1 MGTEKPEPHGSHCER
16 SGIWYKRKECRAFST
31 DGTGMG
37 ARVAHLYGTNDDSVI
52 EKIQEAERRAEIQ
65 AKLTGM
71 DEEQRDW
78 ECVDDE
84 WYD

>member
-1 MGTEKPEPHGSHCER
+1 MPHKYTARQPE
-16 SGIWYKRKECRAFST
+16 RKECREFST

-37 ARVAHLYGTNDDSVI
+37 ARIAHLYGTKDDHVI
-52 EKIQEAERRAEIQ
+52 EKIQEAEHRAEVL
-65 AKLTGM
+65 ANLTGM